1 MTMRPPRGSMIR
13 NSASLHSWRGASRHI
28 ANTEKL
34 HQIGSRTIQLTG
46 CFLGGYTV
54 LFSVCGKRQVDAG
67 SMKLNSISTKCG
79 IVKPAGMMKESLNI
93 SKPRHNMLDF
103 PHPVVPCSA
112 QLGVSCQAG
121 AAVSSQGNPR
131 NGSK

>member
-1 MTMRPPRGSMIR
+1 
-13 NSASLHSWRGASRHI
+13 
-28 ANTEKL
+28 
-34 HQIGSRTIQLTG
+34 
-46 CFLGGYTV
+46 
-54 LFSVCGKRQVDAG
+54 
-67 SMKLNSISTKCG
+67 MKLNSISTKCG